1 MTYFLKDLRDADEAD
16 IFISFPEFDDESVE
30 WDIPDREIIGHIPV
44 EVCVIKDMK
53 RQNFIERITIPYEE
67 IMKLDRVQNDL
78 SLLMDLNNLRE
89 NFLDDMRIQAED
101 SGEIV
106 RHICRETGCDY
117 YTGNRKL
124 IEKLELPQG

>member
-1 MTYFLKDLRDADEAD
+1 MTYCLKDLRDADEAD

-30 WDIPDREIIGHIPV
+30 RHIPV